1 MKLRLV
7 RDTFTT
13 ESTEGILYIDGV
25 KHCYTLE
32 DTVRAPGVKVDG
44 KTAIPYG
51 TYKVVLAPFRGDK
64 TKMYPHLQGVPMFS
78 GICIHGG
85 NTAEDTLGCILV
97 GRNKHT
103 NSIGDCRSALD
114 GLCNKIVA
122 ALKRPE
128 EITIEVTK

>member
-7 RDTFTT
+7 RDTFTH
-13 ESTEGILYIDGV
+13 ESTEGILYVDGV

-32 DTVRAPGVKVDG
+32 DVVRAPGVKVDG

-51 TYKVVLAPFRGDK
+51 TYAVELAPFRGDK
-64 TKMYPHLQGVPMFS
+64 TKMYPHLLNVPMFT

-85 NTAEDTLGCILV
+85 NTAEDTLGCVLV
-97 GRNKHT
+97 GRNRSV

-114 GLCNKIVA
+114 TLINKING
-122 ALKRPE
+122 ALKRGE
-128 EITIEVTK
+128 KITIEVTK